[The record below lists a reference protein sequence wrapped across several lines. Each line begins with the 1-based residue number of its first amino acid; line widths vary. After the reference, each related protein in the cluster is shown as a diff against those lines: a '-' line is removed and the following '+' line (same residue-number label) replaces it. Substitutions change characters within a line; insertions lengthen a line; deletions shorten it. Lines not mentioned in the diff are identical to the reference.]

1 MVITV
6 TDDRRTIVG
15 VTGGT
20 VVDYTQLQRL
30 LTEKAKS
37 CPAGDVVCREV
48 AGSGAS
54 MVWLTSFPD
63 FSAFF
68 RLLFDSKPSTAI
80 HSDRTTRNK
89 ALRLLQSL
97 QFAQNP
103 YFQRRLS
110 TRFLLK
116 NLISL

>member
-68 RLLFDSKPSTAI
+68 RILFGNKPATACCVFRGLLGCQQPVGPGRIPSA
-80 HSDRTTRNK
+80 
-89 ALRLLQSL
+89 A
-97 QFAQNP
+97 
-103 YFQRRLS
+103 
-110 TRFLLK
+110 
-116 NLISL
+116 